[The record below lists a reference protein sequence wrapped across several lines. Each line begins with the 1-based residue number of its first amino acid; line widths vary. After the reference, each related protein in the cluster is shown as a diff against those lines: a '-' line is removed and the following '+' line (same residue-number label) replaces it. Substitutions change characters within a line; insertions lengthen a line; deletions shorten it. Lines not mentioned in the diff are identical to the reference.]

1 MTEQKPTAPDQD
13 ASGAEP
19 EEESGAGYGNH
30 APDVA
35 AEPEQPD
42 KDAR

>member
-1 MTEQKPTAPDQD
+1 MSEQKPTPPDGD
-13 ASGAEP
+13 ASGTEP

-30 APDVA
+30 APDVTEPQE
-35 AEPEQPD
+35 AE